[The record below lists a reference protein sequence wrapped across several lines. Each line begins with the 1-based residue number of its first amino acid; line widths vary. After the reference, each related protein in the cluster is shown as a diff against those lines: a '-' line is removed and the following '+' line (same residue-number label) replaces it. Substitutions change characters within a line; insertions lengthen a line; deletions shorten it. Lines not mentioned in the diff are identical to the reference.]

1 MAASQ
6 IWQDGTLLLPLQT
19 GKLGNFDAGQAQ
31 IAALLVT
38 CGTYVA
44 TGSAVTVAA
53 PSVTASSQILI
64 TLKTAGGTVSS
75 QFVQTITPG
84 TGFTVDGGASD
95 TSTYNY
101 AVIG

>member
-6 IWQDGTLLLPLQT
+6 TWQAGIQLLPLQS
-19 GKLGNFDAGQAQ
+19 GRIMDYDAGQAQ
-31 IAALLVT
+31 VSAIPIT

-84 TGFTVDGGASD
+84 IGFTVDGGASD
-95 TSTYNY
+95 SSTYNF
-101 AVIG
+101 AIIG